1 MVISPSIQSLIKYHY
16 DTARAKQSFARL
28 PMMDAHRTSLRN
40 SFRLCKAWGRN
51 GSSVIYG
58 LLTEGGL
65 KHSILP
71 WQRALPV
78 TNALISRSGLFSNA
92 VQGQSFMPTGAPIQN
107 PDLTGLEQR
116 CPR

>member
-1 MVISPSIQSLIKYHY
+1 
-16 DTARAKQSFARL
+16 
-28 PMMDAHRTSLRN
+28 MMDAHRTSLRN

-71 WQRALPV
+71 WQWFLPGNKRTHLEKWTFLKCSSRPILHANRGSNPESGSHRARAEVSQILKSPS
-78 TNALISRSGLFSNA
+78 A
-92 VQGQSFMPTGAPIQN
+92 
-107 PDLTGLEQR
+107 
-116 CPR
+116 